1 MSESQGPLWSWRAT
15 DLSEGILSGSIS
27 CEEVAESCL
36 ARIEAVNPQV
46 NAIVDMIPAGEVMAA
61 ARRAD
66 SDIRRGLSL
75 GPLHGIPVTVKI
87 NVDMK
92 GRATT
97 NGVPAFSGL
106 FAEEDS
112 ASVANL
118 RRAGAIILG
127 RTNVPAFST
136 RYFTDNELYG
146 RTVNPWS
153 AHITP
158 GGSSG
163 GAAVAVATGMGA
175 IAHANDRAGSIRY
188 PAYCCGVYGLRPTPG
203 RLPSYNATAKEERS
217 ITAQLFSVQ
226 GPMARSAEDLRL
238 GMDALG
244 ARDPRDPWWVPVEEP
259 KVPTPL
265 RVAMMPVVAGM
276 NVLPE
281 VSAAVRRAGRC
292 LADAGFVVEELA
304 APRIGDAA
312 ELYFSLL
319 ATEANTTPLSPI
331 AQFGGEAA
339 RKAREGT
346 LAYRPPLRGQAAY
359 MSALATRTAF
369 IREISLFLEG
379 FPLVLMPVSCRP
391 PASVDSDQQ
400 GVDSVRE
407 LLDAQHPLVSIS
419 LLGLPSLVA
428 PVGIVEGV
436 PAGVQLISAR
446 FCEANCLAAGKALEV
461 GIPPAFPPADLPLG
475 V

>member
-1 MSESQGPLWSWRAT
+1 MSASQGPLWSWSAT
-15 DLSEGILSGSIS
+15 DLSRGIRSGNIS
-27 CEEVAESCL
+27 CKEVAESCL
-36 ARIEAVNPQV
+36 ARIETVNPQV
-46 NAIVDMIPAGEVMAA
+46 NAIVDMIPAGEVMTE
-61 ARRAD
+61 ARQAD
-66 SDIRRGLSL
+66 SDIKKGLSF

-106 FAEEDS
+106 VAQEDS

-127 RTNVPAFST
+127 RTNVPAFSR
-136 RYFTDNELYG
+136 RYFTDNDLHG

-153 AHITP
+153 PDITP

-203 RLPSYNATAKEERS
+203 RLPSYNATEKDERS

-226 GPMARSAEDLRL
+226 GPIARCVEDLRL
-238 GMDALG
+238 GIDALG
-244 ARDPRDPWWVPVEEP
+244 ARDPRDPWWVPVAES
-259 KVPTPL
+259 KVSMPL
-265 RVAMMPVVAGM
+265 RVAMMPVVPGM

-292 LADAGFVVEELA
+292 LADAGFIVEELA
-304 APRIGDAA
+304 VPRIGDAA

-319 ATEANTTPLSPI
+319 ATEADAAPSSPI
-331 AQFGGEAA
+331 AQLGGEAA

-346 LAYRPPLRGQAAY
+346 LAYRPSLRGRAAY
-359 MSALATRTAF
+359 ISALATRTAF
-369 IREISLFLEG
+369 IREISLFLED

-391 PASVDSDQQ
+391 PVSVDSDQH
-400 GVDSVRE
+400 GIDSVRE

-419 LLGLPSLVA
+419 LLGLPSLAA
-428 PVGIVEGV
+428 PAGSVDGV
-436 PAGVQLISAR
+436 PVGVQLISAR
-446 FCEANCLAAGKALEV
+446 FCEANCFAAGKALEA
-461 GIPPAFPPADLPLG
+461 GIPPALPLR
-475 V
+475 